1 MWWYS
6 LQCQTFPLQGEL
18 RHFEAKVKK
27 HEHFQDL
34 ADRQENKPRRNKK
47 NVALD
52 ENDEIKQRAD
62 ELGRKVSTKEW
73 MKWAV
78 MSAFYLNVSARTE
91 NELGADRV
99 DELFHVSLKHN
110 KRGK

>member
-1 MWWYS
+1 MF
-6 LQCQTFPLQGEL
+6 LPQGEL

-52 ENDEIKQRAD
+52 EGDEIKQRAD
-62 ELGRKVSTKEW
+62 ELGRKVSTLDALGCKVGTLGELCC
-73 MKWAV
+73 K
-78 MSAFYLNVSARTE
+78 VSGRTGP
-91 NELGADRV
+91 LG
-99 DELFHVSLKHN
+99 EYI
-110 KRGK
+110 G

>member
-1 MWWYS
+1 MF
-6 LQCQTFPLQGEL
+6 LLQGEL

-52 ENDEIKQRAD
+52 EGDEIKQRAD
-62 ELGRKVSTKEW
+62 ELGRKVSTLGEPSCK
-73 MKWAV
+73 
-78 MSAFYLNVSARTE
+78 MSGRTGPQGE
-91 NELGADRV
+91 YIGRTGLQGEYSG
-99 DELFHVSLKHN
+99 
-110 KRGK
+110 

>member
-1 MWWYS
+1 MF
-6 LQCQTFPLQGEL
+6 LLQGEL

-52 ENDEIKQRAD
+52 EGDEIKQRAD
-62 ELGRKVSTKEW
+62 ELGRKVST
-73 MKWAV
+73 
-78 MSAFYLNVSARTE
+78 LD
-91 NELGADRV
+91 ELGRKV
-99 DELFHVSLKHN
+99 STLDELGCKVGTLGELCCKVSGRTGPL
-110 KRGK
+110 GEYIG